1 MSTHEELER
10 LRRAVTRLAEAQ
22 QEALE
27 VTDQAL
33 EVGRA
38 FEAGEAGLEDD
49 AQLLEESQHLE
60 AALEDVRAILDSAL
74 VDVQAILG
82 GDGRGGGA

>member
-33 EVGRA
+33 EVGRPVEIGGA
-38 FEAGEAGLEDD
+38 DLEGDTRH
-49 AQLLEESQHLE
+49 LEESERLE
-60 AALEDVRAILDSAL
+60 AALEDVRAILDSAS
-74 VDVQAILG
+74 VDVQAMLEG
-82 GDGRGGGA
+82 RDG

>member
-10 LRRAVTRLAEAQ
+10 LRRAVNRLMEAQ

-33 EVGRA
+33 EVGRLDEIGRA
-38 FEAGEAGLEDD
+38 DLDD
-49 AQLLEESQHLE
+49 DTQHLQESERLE
-60 AALEDVRAILDSAL
+60 AALEDVRAILDSAS
-74 VDVQAILG
+74 VDVQAMLEG
-82 GDGRGGGA
+82 RDG

>member
-10 LRRAVTRLAEAQ
+10 LWRAVTRLAEAQ

-33 EVGRA
+33 EVGRPVEIGGA
-38 FEAGEAGLEDD
+38 DLEDD
-49 AQLLEESQHLE
+49 TQHLEESERLE
-60 AALEDVRAILDSAL
+60 AALEDVRAILDSAS
-74 VDVQAILG
+74 VDVQAMLEG
-82 GDGRGGGA
+82 RDG